1 MRRAAKIDANQP
13 EIVAALQAIGASVAI
28 TSAVGKGFP
37 DLVVGLRGRNWLLE
51 LKDGSLSPSRR
62 KLTPDQIE
70 FKAKWRGHW
79 AVVSSAGEAIEV
91 VSRGAVE

>member
-1 MRRAAKIDANQP
+1 MRMRIAAKTDRNQR

-37 DLVVGLRGRNWLLE
+37 DLVVGMRGRNWLLE
-51 LKDGSLSPSRR
+51 IKHGALSPSRR

-70 FKAKWRGHW
+70 FKAGWRGHW
-79 AVVSSAGEAIEV
+79 AVVNSADEAIEV
-91 VSRGAVE
+91 VTRG